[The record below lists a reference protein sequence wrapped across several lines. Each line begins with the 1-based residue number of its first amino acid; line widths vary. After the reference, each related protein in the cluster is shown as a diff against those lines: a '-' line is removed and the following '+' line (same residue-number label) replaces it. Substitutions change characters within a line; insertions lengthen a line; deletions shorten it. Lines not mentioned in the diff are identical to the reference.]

1 MVTIGINPHIQDL
14 YFSRFLGA
22 STRNPA
28 QVRANIPD
36 SHADSAHGL
45 LRTAGAFRNAIL
57 VPRLWRRHPASCP
70 DSCRQPAKLVTG
82 SRTRASLR
90 SLEIRH
96 MPRAAAACPAIID
109 NAYVQSAEREKVEL
123 VLRLT
128 AIAVTG
134 ELSCIACRAFATRC
148 SACSAELYAVLLSLN
163 APLFQLYARK
173 VVHVQYSLPAMY
185 TC

>member
-1 MVTIGINPHIQDL
+1 MPTRRTGSSGPPERSGTP
-14 YFSRFLGA
+14 YSSLGSGA
-22 STRNPA
+22 ATRH
-28 QVRANIPD
+28 
-36 SHADSAHGL
+36 HA
-45 LRTAGAFRNAIL
+45 RTAVSSL
-57 VPRLWRRHPASCP
+57 
-70 DSCRQPAKLVTG
+70 AKLVTG

-163 APLFQLYARK
+163 APLFQLYAGK
-173 VVHVQYSLPAMY
+173 VVHVQYSLPVMY